1 MKHLCQFAIIATITF
16 LGEVLNIVLPFSVPA
31 SVYGMVLLFLALLF
45 KVIKIEQVAETA
57 DFFVGIMPVFFIA
70 PAVGMME
77 TLPKIKGEL
86 FPVIV
91 ITLITTVLTMGITG
105 LITQGIVGLKKKG
118 KSSDE

>member
-1 MKHLCQFAIIATITF
+1 MKYLCQFAIIATITF
-16 LGEVLNIVLPFSVPA
+16 LGEVLNIILPFPVPA

-45 KVIKIEQVAETA
+45 RVIKTEQVEETA

-86 FPVIV
+86 FPVLV
-91 ITLITTVLTMGITG
+91 ITIITTVLTMAITG
-105 LITQGIVGLKKKG
+105 LTAQGVIRLKKEG
-118 KSSDE
+118 KTSDE